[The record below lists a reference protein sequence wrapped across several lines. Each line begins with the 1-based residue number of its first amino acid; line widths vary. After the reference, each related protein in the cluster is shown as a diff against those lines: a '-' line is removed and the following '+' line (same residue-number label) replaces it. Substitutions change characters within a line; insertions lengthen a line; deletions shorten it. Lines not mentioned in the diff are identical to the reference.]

1 MALTEGI
8 GGFLSVSAAT
18 PATFDAVG
26 YVVLSFTDVGEVSE
40 IPEFGAAHA
49 AVTFTPLK
57 SGIVNKFHGELNY
70 GSVTIPLGYDSADA
84 GQVILIAALASKDE
98 VSFRETRSDGT
109 IRYIMGKVFSFQR
122 GQSVGSVNMASCNIE
137 FTRGQSGAFSPAL
150 LFAGGQQGLLF
161 EPEV

>member
-26 YVVLSFTDVGEVSE
+26 YAALTFTEIGEVSE
-40 IPEFGAAHA
+40 VPEFGAAHA
-49 AVTFTPLK
+49 VNTFTPLK

-70 GSVTIPLGYDSADA
+70 GSITVPLGYDSANA
-84 GQVILIAALASKDE
+84 GQIILLAALASKNE
-98 VSFRETRSDGT
+98 ISFRETRSDGT
-109 IRYIMGKVFSFQR
+109 IRYVMGKVFSFPR

-137 FTRGQSGAFSPAL
+137 FTRADV
-150 LFAGGQQGLLF
+150 
-161 EPEV
+161 EVAAP